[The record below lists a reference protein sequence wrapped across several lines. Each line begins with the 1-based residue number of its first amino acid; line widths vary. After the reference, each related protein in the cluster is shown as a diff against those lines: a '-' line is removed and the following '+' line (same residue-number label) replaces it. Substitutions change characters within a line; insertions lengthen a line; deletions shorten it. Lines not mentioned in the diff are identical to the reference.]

1 MSGYDTPTGYA
12 HKAANAERGGDV
24 RAHLDNARA
33 FGMAADHLT
42 SAMQDAEARA
52 THLTVIALAAFQKW
66 GTPNPGTDAEST
78 ALRRVVDALLFH
90 LSPAEIGI
98 SLGVP
103 K

>member
-1 MSGYDTPTGYA
+1 MVGLLRTATSYA

-42 SAMQDAEARA
+42 SAMQNTEARA
-52 THLTVIALAAFQKW
+52 AHLTLIARAVFQKC
-66 GTPNPGTDAEST
+66 PGTDAEGT